1 MQSTSKFPF
10 QQVVTEIAPSL
21 NWKEVVSELDH
32 PCFLIRDRTGLRLLL
47 TALQLGLQT
56 QGTTFPTD
64 LLYQSWNN
72 AEGQLSLLSQLLRNT
87 DLFCLADYPHHAI
100 NVEILKSPPEPDNKK
115 LASWKCLGLL
125 ETLLNLLENG
135 GLYSQVQD
143 LLKEPVQHCPDVLVL
158 GLLQLTQ
165 PMTKLRQEL
174 LSSLI
179 PVFLGNH
186 PNSAIILH
194 HVWHAQ
200 SPLVKPLVMH
210 AMAEWYMR
218 AEHDQARLS
227 RILDVAQDL
236 KALSMLLNVQRFPF
250 VIDLSC
256 LASRREYLKLDKW
269 LTDKMREHGE
279 TFVAACVNFLHQR
292 CPQISGKVKEETG
305 LKPTQLPPD
314 TLAIMLSCLQVSLFF
329 VCSFCFFFL
338 FLFEI
343 HFTSIFVGLN

>member
-1 MQSTSKFPF
+1 MI
-10 QQVVTEIAPSL
+10 ELAPGL
-21 NWKEVVSELDH
+21 NWKDVVVELDH
-32 PCFLIRDRTGLRLLL
+32 PGFLIRDRAGFRLLL
-47 TALQLGLQT
+47 TALQLGLQS
-56 QGTTFPTD
+56 QGAVFPVEVMFRT
-64 LLYQSWNN
+64 WNN
-72 AEGQLSLLSQLLRNT
+72 PEGQLSLMAQMLKNT
-87 DLFCLADYPHHAI
+87 DLFCLADYPHHPI
-100 NVEILKSPPEPDNKK
+100 NVEILKSPPEPENKK
-115 LASWKCLGLL
+115 LANWKCLGLL

-135 GLYSQVQD
+135 GLYTQVQE

-165 PMTKLRQEL
+165 PMTKLKQEL

-194 HVWHAQ
+194 HAWHAQ
-200 SPLVKPLVMH
+200 SQVIKPLVMH

-218 AEHDQARLS
+218 AEHDQSRLS

-279 TFVAACVNFLHQR
+279 TFVLACVKFLQQR
-292 CPQISGKVKEETG
+292 CPQILGNVKEDLG
-305 LKPTQLPPD
+305 PKPSQLPPD
-314 TLAIMLSCLQVSLFF
+314 TLAIMLSCLQVMTVNTTAVSCRLT
-329 VCSFCFFFL
+329 C
-338 FLFEI
+338 
-343 HFTSIFVGLN
+343 

>member
-1 MQSTSKFPF
+1 MEYGSVCSGDYFSCHNLIQNVIKVNLCT
-10 QQVVTEIAPSL
+10 QIVMELAPSL
-21 NWKEVVSELDH
+21 NWEDVISELDH
-32 PCFLIRDRTGLRLLL
+32 PGFSMKDRNGLRLLIS
-47 TALQLGLQT
+47 ALQLGLQAR
-56 QGTTFPTD
+56 GATFPAE
-64 LLYQSWNN
+64 LLYRPWSN
-72 AEGQLSLLSQLLRNT
+72 AEGQLSLLSQILKNP
-87 DLFCLADYPHHAI
+87 DIFCVADYPHHPI

-135 GLYSQVQD
+135 GLYSQVQE

-158 GLLQLTQ
+158 GLLQHTQ
-165 PMTKLRQEL
+165 PMSKLRQEL

-194 HVWHAQ
+194 HAWHAQ

-218 AEHDQARLS
+218 AEHDQTRLS

-279 TFVAACVNFLHQR
+279 TFVSACVNFLHQR

-305 LKPTQLPPD
+305 LKPSQLPPD
-314 TLAIMLSCLQVSLFF
+314 TLAIMLNCLQVAY
-329 VCSFCFFFL
+329 
-338 FLFEI
+338 
-343 HFTSIFVGLN
+343 N

>member
-1 MQSTSKFPF
+1 M
-10 QQVVTEIAPSL
+10 ELNPSL
-21 NWKEVVSELDH
+21 NWKEVISDLDY
-32 PCFLIRDRTGLRLLL
+32 PGFVVRDKTGLRALL
-47 TALQLGLQT
+47 TALQLGIQV
-56 QGTTFPTD
+56 QGVTFPAEVF
-64 LLYQSWNN
+64 YQSWNN
-72 AEGQLSLLSQLLRNT
+72 AEGQLSLLSQLLKSP
-87 DLFCLADYPHHAI
+87 DVFCIADYPHHPI
-100 NVEILKSPPEPDNKK
+100 NVEILKSPPESDNKK
-115 LASWKCLGLL
+115 LVNRKCLGLL

-135 GLYSQVQD
+135 GLYSQVQE
-143 LLKEPVQHCPDVLVL
+143 LLKEPVQQCPDVLVL

-194 HVWHAQ
+194 HAWHAQ

-218 AEHDQARLS
+218 AEHDQTRLS

-279 TFVAACVNFLHQR
+279 TFVSACVSFLHQR
-292 CPQISGKVKEETG
+292 CPQISGKAKEDTG

-314 TLAIMLSCLQVSLFF
+314 TLAIMLSCLQVLFF
-329 VCSFCFFFL
+329 LL
-338 FLFEI
+338 FVFY
-343 HFTSIFVGLN
+343 SIN

>member
-1 MQSTSKFPF
+1 M
-10 QQVVTEIAPSL
+10 
-21 NWKEVVSELDH
+21 
-32 PCFLIRDRTGLRLLL
+32 
-47 TALQLGLQT
+47 
-56 QGTTFPTD
+56 
-64 LLYQSWNN
+64 
-72 AEGQLSLLSQLLRNT
+72 RNT
-87 DLFCLADYPHHAI
+87 DLFCIADYPHHAI

-135 GLYSQVQD
+135 GLYSQVQE

-292 CPQISGKVKEETG
+292 CPQISGKVKEEAG
-305 LKPTQLPPD
+305 LKPTQLPSD
-314 TLAIMLSCLQVSLFF
+314 TLAIMLSCLQVCFF
-329 VCSFCFFFL
+329 VVYQIILIDETKIL
-338 FLFEI
+338 FA
-343 HFTSIFVGLN
+343 SS